1 MIPVISWQRCHGS
14 LSPLFALVNQTEDKH
29 LVANFKQVVQTKRM
43 WLVLLDTVMS
53 FLVSVRRSDCLAPEL
68 HDDSIAQLNVLSEQ
82 LDLVP
87 AGPQPQP
94 FTGLTRKGET
104 NVSGELEVT
113 CVYGTQS
120 QCLNQYHYCHLST
133 LSKTSW
139 SNSFSLNGKSETGL
153 LLSWTAAAK
162 KSDCPQDLL
171 QMLCST
177 PRPLTFCYQMWGF
190 TAEHNLV
197 LLQHAHIDYGSF
209 YSSNGGFLL
218 FPLAWK

>member
-1 MIPVISWQRCHGS
+1 
-14 LSPLFALVNQTEDKH
+14 
-29 LVANFKQVVQTKRM
+29 
-43 WLVLLDTVMS
+43 MS

-120 QCLNQYHYCHLST
+120 VSE
-133 LSKTSW
+133 SV
-139 SNSFSLNGKSETGL
+139 SLL
-153 LLSWTAAAK
+153 
-162 KSDCPQDLL
+162 
-171 QMLCST
+171 
-177 PRPLTFCYQMWGF
+177 PLI
-190 TAEHNLV
+190 
-197 LLQHAHIDYGSF
+197 HAFKD
-209 YSSNGGFLL
+209 FL
-218 FPLAWK
+218 K